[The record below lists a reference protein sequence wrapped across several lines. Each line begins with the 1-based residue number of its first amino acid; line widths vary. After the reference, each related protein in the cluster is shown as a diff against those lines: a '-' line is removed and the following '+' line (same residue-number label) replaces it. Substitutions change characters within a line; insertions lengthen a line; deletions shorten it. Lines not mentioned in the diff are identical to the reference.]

1 VLRMKNVKVTIPDGT
16 SNPVLDVYMNFPT
29 AKAETLERS
38 DHPRRLHRIE
48 LLKDSTFNVV
58 EQLSKEKVKNV
69 VGDSDV
75 VLTFV
80 ATPGVKFGFDRLSL
94 SMFTRT

>member
-1 VLRMKNVKVTIPDGT
+1 MKNLKVTVPDDT
-16 SNPVLDVYMNFPT
+16 PNPVLDVYMNFPT
-29 AKAETLERS
+29 ARAETLERP
-38 DHPRRLHRIE
+38 DHPRRLLRIE
-48 LLKDSTFNVV
+48 LQKNATFDVV

-80 ATPGVKFGFDRLSL
+80 GSPGVKFGFDRLSL